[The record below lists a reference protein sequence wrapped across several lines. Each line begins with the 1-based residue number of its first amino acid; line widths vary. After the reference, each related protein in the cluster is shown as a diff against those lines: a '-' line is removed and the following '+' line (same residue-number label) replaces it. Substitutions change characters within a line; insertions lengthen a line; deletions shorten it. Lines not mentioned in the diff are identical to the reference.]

1 MKLTTYNKIL
11 DNGGGK
17 EVAALTNLWYH
28 CDKKGNISTWNP
40 KREGF
45 VKQLKC

>member
-17 EVAALTNLWYH
+17 EVAALTNLWHH